1 MRRSAVGRATA
12 AVVGATLAT
21 AVLTSCAS
29 ETERY
34 CDTLTE
40 KKQALAELAAAQE
53 PGSTAFEDAL
63 DVLQDLRA
71 EAPDDLA
78 DEWATLVNSYETL
91 ADALDAAGV
100 EAADFDPA
108 NPPEGM
114 TAEEVGRVRDAAAEL
129 ASPRVVAAADGIEQH
144 ARDVCRT
151 DLGLGSGQG

>member
-1 MRRSAVGRATA
+1 MRSRVPGRATA
-12 AVVGATLAT
+12 ALAAAVLAT
-21 AVLTSCAS
+21 AVLTSCANQ
-29 ETERY
+29 TERY
-34 CDTLTE
+34 CATLTE

-53 PGSTAFEDAL
+53 PGSTAFEDTL
-63 DVLQDLRA
+63 DVLADLRA

-91 ADALDAAGV
+91 ADALDAADV
-100 EAADFDPA
+100 EATDYDPA
-108 NPPEGM
+108 DPPKGM